1 MKTILILPTLALLGL
16 ATAGTA
22 WSSTPERE
30 DGPVR
35 AEWNVDASHTEV
47 NFSVRHFFTPV
58 SGSFH
63 EFDISLDFDPVNV
76 ERSQVKV
83 IIEVASIDTRNE
95 RRDNHLRSGDFFDVE
110 NFPRMTFESASV
122 HRAGPDRMVVTGN
135 LTIKDVTREIDLPIT
150 LLGIK
155 DLPPQ
160 MQEMFGGITQVASF
174 TADTEVD
181 RRDFGVGVGT
191 WAETAVVG
199 AEVQISI
206 ALEAN
211 RK

>member
-1 MKTILILPTLALLGL
+1 M
-16 ATAGTA
+16 
-22 WSSTPERE
+22 
-30 DGPVR
+30 
-35 AEWNVDASHTEV
+35 
-47 NFSVRHFFTPV
+47 

-63 EFDISLDFDPVNV
+63 DFDISLDFDSENV

-110 NFPRMTFESASV
+110 NFPRMTFESTSV
-122 HRAGPDRMVVTGN
+122 RRAGPDRMVVTGN
-135 LTIKDVTREIDLPIT
+135 LTIKGVTREIDLPIT

-155 DLPPQ
+155 NLPPQ